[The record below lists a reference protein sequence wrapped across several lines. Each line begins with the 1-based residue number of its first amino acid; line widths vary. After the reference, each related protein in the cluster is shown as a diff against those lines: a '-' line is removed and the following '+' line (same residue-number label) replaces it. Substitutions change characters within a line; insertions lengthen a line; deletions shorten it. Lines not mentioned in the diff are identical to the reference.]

1 MAKFMTIEKLRDILR
16 KDIPTNID
24 KFQVIKEI
32 TILVASNQI
41 VGQEFVLRL
50 LAKRTEFKGFDSMID
65 ALVRQ
70 VGLFPYLDEEKLS
83 LKDTIAYEI
92 HRPTGFKENIVFHHA
107 QAEVYYTLLKGKN
120 VVLSAPTSF
129 GKSLIIDSIIAFQ
142 KYLNIIII
150 VPTIALID
158 ETRKRL
164 SKFKDLYKIITHPSQ
179 SYSNKNVFI
188 LTQERA
194 IEMIPNIDVDFFVI
208 DEFYKLN
215 FQNTDQDKERC
226 LVLNQ
231 VFYMLVKKNAQFY
244 LLGPNI
250 EEVTRNL
257 LDNIE
262 FKFIK
267 TDYKTVISEHHNV
280 NLKKREEAIT
290 RLIELASSLEEPTLI
305 FCQSPAS
312 ANRVAKAFLDS
323 KGFEKTNKNDELV
336 DWLKNNY
343 HSEWILPNS
352 LEYAI
357 GVHHGGVPRAIAQ
370 KCVNLFNEGKIKY
383 LICTSTLIEG
393 INTKAKNV
401 IIYDNKIAKAKF
413 DYFTFNNIC
422 GRSGRM
428 LSYFIG
434 HVYLFHEPPITELPL
449 VEFPIFSQP
458 KEVSEN
464 LLINIDE
471 KDLKESSKVKLKKYT
486 EQDILSQEILKKNS
500 YIDLNKQ
507 LNLATFIHSKV
518 DEIHSS
524 MYWKSIP
531 TNNQLKFVCELI
543 WEYFVNSKKKY
554 GITSGKQL
562 HFRINQFR
570 YAKNIKNFIADVI
583 KTDRNVL
590 DVNEAIE
597 LAFNIQ
603 RYWINFKFPRY
614 LKTLQDIVNDVFKKH
629 NLQLCDYSYYAS
641 LVECYFISPYVVPL
655 DEYGLP
661 IPISVKIGKTENI
674 SSNID
679 EALEQLRN
687 FTPSQQ
693 NFLKVEREFINDFKL
708 YI

>member
-244 LLGPNI
+244 LSGPNI

-562 HFRINQFR
+562 HGR
-570 YAKNIKNFIADVI
+570 
-583 KTDRNVL
+583 
-590 DVNEAIE
+590 
-597 LAFNIQ
+597 FN
-603 RYWINFKFPRY
+603 
-614 LKTLQDIVNDVFKKH
+614 
-629 NLQLCDYSYYAS
+629 S
-641 LVECYFISPYVVPL
+641 
-655 DEYGLP
+655 
-661 IPISVKIGKTENI
+661 
-674 SSNID
+674 
-679 EALEQLRN
+679 
-687 FTPSQQ
+687 
-693 NFLKVEREFINDFKL
+693 
-708 YI
+708 

>member
-1 MAKFMTIEKLRDILR
+1 MTIEKLRDILR

-194 IEMIPNIDVDFFVI
+194 IEMTPNIDVDFFVI

-244 LLGPNI
+244 LSGPNI

-562 HFRINQFR
+562 HGR
-570 YAKNIKNFIADVI
+570 
-583 KTDRNVL
+583 
-590 DVNEAIE
+590 
-597 LAFNIQ
+597 FN
-603 RYWINFKFPRY
+603 
-614 LKTLQDIVNDVFKKH
+614 
-629 NLQLCDYSYYAS
+629 S
-641 LVECYFISPYVVPL
+641 
-655 DEYGLP
+655 
-661 IPISVKIGKTENI
+661 
-674 SSNID
+674 
-679 EALEQLRN
+679 
-687 FTPSQQ
+687 
-693 NFLKVEREFINDFKL
+693 
-708 YI
+708 

>member
-244 LLGPNI
+244 LSGPNI

-336 DWLKNNY
+336 DWLRNNY

-562 HFRINQFR
+562 HGR
-570 YAKNIKNFIADVI
+570 
-583 KTDRNVL
+583 
-590 DVNEAIE
+590 
-597 LAFNIQ
+597 FN
-603 RYWINFKFPRY
+603 
-614 LKTLQDIVNDVFKKH
+614 
-629 NLQLCDYSYYAS
+629 S
-641 LVECYFISPYVVPL
+641 
-655 DEYGLP
+655 
-661 IPISVKIGKTENI
+661 
-674 SSNID
+674 
-679 EALEQLRN
+679 
-687 FTPSQQ
+687 
-693 NFLKVEREFINDFKL
+693 
-708 YI
+708 

>member
-1 MAKFMTIEKLRDILR
+1 MTIEKLRDILR

-194 IEMIPNIDVDFFVI
+194 IEMVPNIDVDFFVI

-244 LLGPNI
+244 LSGPNI

-562 HFRINQFR
+562 HGR
-570 YAKNIKNFIADVI
+570 
-583 KTDRNVL
+583 
-590 DVNEAIE
+590 
-597 LAFNIQ
+597 FN
-603 RYWINFKFPRY
+603 
-614 LKTLQDIVNDVFKKH
+614 
-629 NLQLCDYSYYAS
+629 S
-641 LVECYFISPYVVPL
+641 
-655 DEYGLP
+655 
-661 IPISVKIGKTENI
+661 
-674 SSNID
+674 
-679 EALEQLRN
+679 
-687 FTPSQQ
+687 
-693 NFLKVEREFINDFKL
+693 
-708 YI
+708 

>member
-250 EEVTRNL
+250 EEVTRKL

-641 LVECYFISPYVVPL
+641 LVEC
-655 DEYGLP
+655 
-661 IPISVKIGKTENI
+661 
-674 SSNID
+674 
-679 EALEQLRN
+679 
-687 FTPSQQ
+687 
-693 NFLKVEREFINDFKL
+693 
-708 YI
+708 